1 MSKKTIKM
9 NNRKEKT
16 FSQVWGEF
24 ITSQM
29 AKGVSEATIG
39 NYHRVLHNISKYFDI
54 DTPMNCL
61 SKRDTDEM
69 VVEMRKAGLA
79 HNTIATYVRVIRTFL
94 NWCKAENIVRI
105 EIPNIKEKEVVKD
118 TYSDEELELLLRRPA
133 ADCQF
138 CEYRNWVIINFL
150 LNCGCRAAT
159 VRNIQN
165 RDVSLVDNQVVF
177 RHTKNGKVQ
186 VIPLCSRMVNVLRG
200 YMAVRGGVAE
210 DYLFCDQYGG
220 MLSQNAL
227 RLAIARYNQRRGVHK
242 TSLHMFRHTF
252 ARKYLVDCGGD
263 AFTLQKLLGHSTL
276 TMTKRYCAIFDADI
290 AKNYDR
296 VSPLAQMYH
305 PKEKIKKQSRTF

>member
-1 MSKKTIKM
+1 MDM
-9 NNRKEKT
+9 T
-16 FSQVWGEF
+16 FSE
-24 ITSQM
+24 
-29 AKGVSEATIG
+29 
-39 NYHRVLHNISKYFDI
+39 
-54 DTPMNCL
+54 L
-61 SKRDTDEM
+61 SKSDLELM
-69 VVEMRKAGLA
+69 IVSMRESGLSR
-79 HNTIATYVRVIRTFL
+79 NSISSYVRTMNVFL
-94 NWCKAENIVRI
+94 HWCCGEGYTYLTLPK
-105 EIPNIKEKEVVKD
+105 VKD
-118 TYSDEELELLLRRPA
+118 VETVKETYTDEELDLLLRRPA

-150 LNCGCRAAT
+150 LNSGCRAAT

-165 RDVSLVDNQVVF
+165 RDVNLADCQVTF

-220 MLSQNAL
+220 MLSHNAL
-227 RLAIARYNQRRGVHK
+227 RLGIQRYNRRRGVQK
-242 TSLHMFRHTF
+242 TGIHLFRHTF

-276 TMTKRYCAIFDADI
+276 TMTKRYCTIFDADI

-305 PKEKIKKQSRTF
+305 PKEKIKKHNRAS